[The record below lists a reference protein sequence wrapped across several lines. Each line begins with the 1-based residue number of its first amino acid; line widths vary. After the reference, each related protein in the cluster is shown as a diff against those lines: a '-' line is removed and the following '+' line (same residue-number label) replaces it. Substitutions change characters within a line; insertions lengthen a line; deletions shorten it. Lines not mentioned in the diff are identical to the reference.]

1 MPLIV
6 DASVVIAWIMPD
18 EHDPYA
24 ERVIEATLEIGF
36 TVPSVFWDEVRNFLV
51 TAISRKRLT
60 PDQAG
65 IALRLIRTWT
75 IELGPDSIDDL
86 ILSLA
91 DKHNL
96 SGYDATYLAL
106 AQNSNFPLAT
116 LDKKLRKAAREESLF
131 WGV

>member
-1 MPLIV
+1 
-6 DASVVIAWIMPD
+6 MPD

-116 LDKKLRKAAREESLF
+116 LDKKLRKAARGESLF